1 MGNTTNSTI
10 DYEITDNFLDS
21 VDFAQVQSIFID
33 NFNLPWYYNN
43 GIAQPEAASDIY
55 KFQFTHTLF
64 RENQGILSDS
74 FQYIKPL
81 IDKINP
87 KVLIRVKANL
97 GTVTP
102 IHQEGGLHTDFDFL
116 CRTAIFYLND
126 NNGYTLFEDKTQ
138 VESKANRFVSFSS
151 HHIHTGVSQTDS
163 KIRCLININY
173 IPSNSENTLRENKKI
188 KLVK

>member
-1 MGNTTNSTI
+1 MENTNNSTI
-10 DYEITDNFLDS
+10 DYEITDNFLNS
-21 VDFAQVQSIFID
+21 IDFAQVQSVFV
-33 NFNLPWYYNN
+33 NNLNLPWYYNDA
-43 GIAQPEAASDIY
+43 IAELEETPNIY

-74 FQYIKPL
+74 FKHIKPL

-102 IHQEGGLHTDFDFL
+102 SHQEGGLHTDFDFP

-151 HHIHTGVSQTDS
+151 QHNHTGVSQTDS

-173 IPSNSENTLRENKKI
+173 IPSN
-188 KLVK
+188 